1 MGQTGKSVKNLTQR
15 SRRLPRRVGY
25 AAAIAVA
32 AVAIPLSGSEAIGW
46 NGMEVQPLASVVSNG
61 TAPAWALGITE
72 DLGGPGVDVWNNNHG
87 ALSEAII
94 DVTSDTENVQ
104 NATRFQSA

>member
-1 MGQTGKSVKNLTQR
+1 MGQTGKSVKELRQR
-15 SRRLPRRVGY
+15 PSRLSRRVGY

-32 AVAIPLSGSEAIGW
+32 AVVIPLSGSEAIGW

-87 ALSEAII
+87 ALSEACLLY
-94 DVTSDTENVQ
+94 TSDAADE
-104 NATRFQSA
+104 